1 MTVFGRP
8 VSALELGGWAVGL
21 VGLFNL
27 AGSLIWA
34 GSAAGTPK
42 KDMLAL
48 LYALRALA
56 FVMFLALL
64 LSWLSV
70 PSHRKPSEAAN
81 TSTESHD
88 NSLSLIHI

>member
-42 KDMLAL
+42 KICWRCSMHCE
-48 LYALRALA
+48 RWH
-56 FVMFLALL
+56 
-64 LSWLSV
+64 S
-70 PSHRKPSEAAN
+70 
-81 TSTESHD
+81 
-88 NSLSLIHI
+88 